1 MSRFRQLLA
10 DQRGNVAVITALMI
24 LPMLVLAGGAT
35 DIARYETFRAQLQD
49 GVDRAVLAS
58 ASLTQ
63 GMGVEATAA
72 EYLKSV
78 SFIKDVDLD
87 YNYSVALNGKR
98 VTITARYDMATGF
111 LPLIGIR
118 SMQVVAKAS
127 AEEHRK
133 NLEISMM
140 LDMSGSMLDGTPSRI
155 SLLRPAA
162 KAFIDEMITAD
173 TAPYT
178 SLSIVPYA
186 GSVNP
191 GATAFGILGTTRQH
205 SYSSCIEFASNTDY
219 AKGMVPF
226 NLRAQ
231 VPHFTE
237 NHAGNPAGKEW
248 GYCPYEAT
256 SITYLSN
263 NATTL
268 KARIDSIKLHDG
280 TGTGVA
286 TNWGMLL
293 LDPSARTFIGRMANA
308 GAVPGQFASRPAN
321 FEDGETVKIIVLM
334 TDGVISAQRRPNQYA
349 FPRNPEGGPG
359 NHTMQSPEDA
369 AISLRA
375 VCDYAKSKKVIVY
388 TIGFDLS
395 ETPSGRADM
404 SYCASSPGHFYD
416 VEGLDIATAFESIAR
431 SIQRIKLTQ

>member
-78 SFIKDVDLD
+78 SFIQDVDLD
-87 YNYSVALNGKR
+87 YDYSVALNNKR

-118 SMQVVAKAS
+118 TMEVVAKAS
-127 AEEHRK
+127 AEEHLK
-133 NLEISMM
+133 NLEISLM

-162 KAFIDEMITAD
+162 KNFIDAMITPEM
-173 TAPYT
+173 APYT
-178 SLSIVPYA
+178 SISIVPYA

-191 GATAFGILGTTRQH
+191 GATAFGILGTVRQH
-205 SYSSCIEFASNTDY
+205 NYSSCIEFDNNTDY

-231 VPHFTE
+231 VPHFTQ
-237 NHAGNPAGKEW
+237 NHVANPPGKEW
-248 GYCPYEAT
+248 AYCPYEAT

-263 NATTL
+263 NATAL

-280 TGTGVA
+280 TGTAVA
-286 TNWGMLL
+286 TNWGLLL
-293 LDPSARTFIGRMANA
+293 LDPSARPFVGKMSAV
-308 GAVPGQFASRPAN
+308 GAVPGRFSNRPAN
-321 FEDGETVKIIVLM
+321 FNDGETVKIIVLM
-334 TDGVISAQRRPNQYA
+334 TDGEISAQRRPTQYA
-349 FPRNPEGGPG
+349 FPRNPEGQ
-359 NHTMQSPEDA
+359 NNDLQSQSNA
-369 AISLRA
+369 AKTLLA
-375 VCDYAKSKKVIVY
+375 VCDYAKSKNVIVY
-388 TIGFDLS
+388 TIGFDLGN
-395 ETPSGRADM
+395 SGKSDM

-416 VEGLDIATAFESIAR
+416 VEGLDIATAFQSIAR

>member
-191 GATAFGILGTTRQH
+191 GVTAFGILGTTRRH
-205 SYSSCIEFASNTDY
+205 SYSSCIEFASTDY
-219 AKGMVPF
+219 GKSTVPF
-226 NLRAQ
+226 NLRMQ

-237 NHAGNPAGKEW
+237 NHAYNPAGKEW
-248 GYCPYEAT
+248 SWCPYEAT

-263 NATTL
+263 NATAL

-280 TGTGVA
+280 TGSA
-286 TNWGMLL
+286 IAANWGMLL
-293 LDPSARTFIGRMANA
+293 LDPASRSFIGRMSNA
-308 GAVPGQFASRPAN
+308 GAVPGQFSNRPAN
-321 FEDGETVKIIVLM
+321 FDDGETVKIIVLM
-334 TDGVISAQRRPNQYA
+334 TDGLISGQPRPYQYA
-349 FPRNPEGGPG
+349 YPRNPEGKDG
-359 NHTMQSPEDA
+359 NDHPNENFSS
-369 AISLRA
+369 SLRT
-375 VCDYAKSKKVIVY
+375 VCDYAKRNKVIVY
-388 TIGFDLS
+388 TIGFDLDDD
-395 ETPSGRADM
+395 GKKDM